1 MNQTPFIKNIRRKS
15 LLPGIVLLFGAG
27 TGSAYA
33 LDEIYSPNVEYRELS
48 LEYAGSHTFD
58 DQSDKNAAIDHALV
72 VEAGIAPRWMIEA
85 SAGFSKE
92 PDADTKFSDFE
103 LETRYQLVESGEYW
117 LDAGFLVAYG
127 FAAQSQQPDSIEVK
141 LLLQKDFGK
150 YTSTANIGFSQ
161 DLGTY
166 SASGGADYVALVNTR
181 YRYNEYFQ
189 PGLEIQSDF
198 GQSSSFGHYNQQE
211 HYIGP
216 AAYGRLFGR
225 MKYQIAYL
233 FGASDAAAQSAA
245 RIKLEY
251 EIHF

>member
-1 MNQTPFIKNIRRKS
+1 MI
-15 LLPGIVLLFGAG
+15 LLFGAG

-58 DQSDKNAAIDHALV
+58 DQSDKNNAQDNALV

-85 SAGFSKE
+85 SAGYSKE
-92 PDADTKFSDFE
+92 PNADTKFSSWE
-103 LETRYQLVESGEYW
+103 LETRYQFVESGKYW

-127 FAAQSQQPDSIEVK
+127 FAAQSQQPDSVEVK

-198 GQSSSFGHYNQQE
+198 GQSSTFGHYNQQE

-225 MKYQIAYL
+225 VKYQVAYL

-245 RIKLEY
+245 RLKLEY

>member
-1 MNQTPFIKNIRRKS
+1 MNQTRFIKNRLNKN
-15 LLPGIVLLFGAG
+15 LLPAVIVFFGAG
-27 TGSAYA
+27 LGPVYA

-48 LEYAGSHTFD
+48 LEYSGSHTFD
-58 DQSDKNAAIDHALV
+58 TQSDKNAAIDHALV
-72 VEAGIAPRWMIEA
+72 VEAGIAPRWMIEG
-85 SAGFSKE
+85 SAGFSKD
-92 PDADTKFSDFE
+92 PNADTKFSNWE
-103 LETRYQLVESGEYW
+103 LETRYQFVESGKYW

-150 YTSTANIGFSQ
+150 YTSTANIGFSE
-161 DLGTY
+161 DLGQY
-166 SASGGADYVALVNTR
+166 SLSGGPDYVALLNTR

-198 GQSSSFGHYNQQE
+198 GQSSTFGHYNQQE

-225 MKYQIAYL
+225 VQYQVAYL
-233 FGASDAAAQSAA
+233 LGASDAAAQSAA
-245 RIKLEY
+245 RLKLEY